1 MASKNIEGI
10 ILSRISFGEADRIL
24 TVFSKEEGKTKV
36 LAKGSRKIKSKLA
49 PHIEPFSV
57 GKYFVV
63 EGKSFY
69 ILTGAEATE
78 QNEDIMRDLE
88 VYKDACYVS
97 ELLSMTLFENIP
109 NASLYEISKE
119 VFLNLPKYGPVER
132 EIILRFFEYKLLE
145 SAGYVPNFHKCVSCG
160 DALKECDHYE
170 GSFEGVKCDNCATG
184 EKKVSKTFVKI
195 IRFFKANDLSAVLR
209 LKGLEE
215 YSGELRDV
223 LLPFLYDILPKT
235 PKARNL

>member
-10 ILSRISFGEADRIL
+10 ILSRTSFGEADRIL
-24 TVFSKEEGKTKV
+24 TVFSKDDGKTKI

-57 GKYFVV
+57 GNYFVV

-78 QNEDIMRDLE
+78 QNEAIMGDLE
-88 VYKDACYVS
+88 IYKDACYVS
-97 ELLSMTLFENIP
+97 ELLSMTLFEDIP
-109 NASLYEISKE
+109 NPKLYRIAKE
-119 VFLNLPKYGPVER
+119 VFLNLPKYDPAER
-132 EIILRFFEYKLLE
+132 EMILRFFEYKLLE
-145 SAGYVPNFHKCVSCG
+145 SAGYLPNFHLCVKCGKKLSEE
-160 DALKECDHYE
+160 DSYE
-170 GSFEGVKCDNCATG
+170 GNFEGVKCKDCGVG

-195 IRFFKANDLSAVLR
+195 IRFFQENELDAVLK
-209 LKGLEE
+209 LKGIGE
-215 YSGELRDV
+215 YNGELRDI

-235 PKARNL
+235 PRARNL